1 MSVDKKELSFVFGP
15 ILFNNH
21 QSSTDWIDSI
31 STYSKNAFFTLI
43 LFSGLEPTH
52 SFLPYSSCSLTVVN
66 QTHSANSNSFMIYNS
81 AIPQRPNVSSQMLTS
96 LLKNSNVLISLSF
109 CCSRTIRYPGVSS
122 TTCCLIALASNEVRT
137 DNATWAAL
145 GTVAVMDRSRWETI
159 RSE

>member
-1 MSVDKKELSFVFGP
+1 MSFVFRP
-15 ILFNNH
+15 TLFNNQ
-21 QSSTDWIDSI
+21 QSSTDWIDSC
-31 STYSKNAFFTLI
+31 STHSKNAFFTLI
-43 LFSGLEPTH
+43 LGYCLEPPH

-66 QTHSANSNSFMIYNS
+66 QAHSANSNSFMIYNS
-81 AIPQRPNVSSQMLTS
+81 AIPQRPNVSRQM
-96 LLKNSNVLISLSF
+96 LKNSNVLISLSF
-109 CCSRTIRYPGVSS
+109 CCSRTIRYRGVSS